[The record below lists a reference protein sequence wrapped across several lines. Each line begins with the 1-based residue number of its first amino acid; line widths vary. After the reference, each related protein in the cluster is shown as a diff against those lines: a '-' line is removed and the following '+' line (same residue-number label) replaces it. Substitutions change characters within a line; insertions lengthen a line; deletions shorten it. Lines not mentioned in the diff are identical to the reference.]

1 MFDIE
6 NEIKDNLAYFNDKEP
21 DEKHQARFANRLKG
35 NISANPKKISI
46 QSIFSIAAACLLLI
60 ATSYLILETLDLKN
74 SNDQLYVTDIIY
86 TPELENVQDYY
97 DDMSVSELNK
107 IDEYVKSDE
116 EGQRVKTIAQKRM
129 DKLDANL
136 AKIEKEYMKNPQN
149 ERLKAAI
156 VVNKKMKAQVAKNI
170 VEKLDN
176 AQKGYH
182 AGSMFTN
189 Y

>member
-6 NEIKDNLAYFNDKEP
+6 NTIKDNLAYFNDQEP
-21 DEKHQARFANRLKG
+21 DEKHQARFANRLSG
-35 NISANPKKISI
+35 NKSVKAKKISI
-46 QSIFSIAAACLLLI
+46 QSTLSIAAAFLLLI
-60 ATSYLILETLDLKN
+60 ATSYLILKTLNLKN
-74 SNDQLYVTDIIY
+74 STDQLYVTNIMY
-86 TPELENVQDYY
+86 TPELNNVQAYY
-97 DDMSVSELNK
+97 DDMSVSQLNK
-107 IDEYVKSDE
+107 IDERVKSAE
-116 EGQRVKTIAQKRM
+116 EGQRVKAIAQKKM

-136 AKIEKEYMKNPQN
+136 AKIEKEYMKNPQS

-182 AGSMFTN
+182 AGNMFTN